1 MLKLRKSNDRG
12 RGQIDW
18 LQSWFTFSFDQYQD
32 ASHTHWSALRVINE
46 DIIAPQQGFGMHPH
60 RDMEIISFV
69 ISGALEHQ
77 DSLGNLGILRPGEIQ
92 RMSAGSGILH
102 SEFNPEATT
111 PTHMLQIWIM
121 PSEKKRSPS
130 WEQISWR
137 NLVIQDNGMRLLASP
152 DGRLGSSVIGQD
164 VTLWHGSLAATALL
178 AVAIHP
184 KRKGWLKVN
193 SRCIAALRMNSFAI
207 RVTASLYQGNP
218 NSRLRHLRRLAFFG
232 LTCLKSLI
240 LRIDI
245 IHHE

>member
-121 PSEKKRSPS
+121 PSETKRSPS

-184 KRKGWLKVN
+184 KRKGWLQLAEGKLEVHCGTQDEFICN
-193 SRCIAALRMNSFAI
+193 QGDGVAVSGESEFKIKALEATSF
-207 RVTASLYQGNP
+207 LWFDLP
-218 NSRLRHLRRLAFFG
+218 
-232 LTCLKSLI
+232 
-240 LRIDI
+240 
-245 IHHE
+245 